1 MKRILK
7 KMLLASVAIMM
18 AFTGATAQVDLQ
30 QSFGIMCDSE
40 DDFMFAEG
48 GNWKI
53 TFATTDTLGN
63 EYDGPVRIMV
73 NGALYPD
80 TMKYDMAKVDSLLFK
95 LPETQFAAGVFE
107 IGEELFQYIVDSDS
121 ASTIYFRIDCITKTK
136 VPKVG
141 QKVIC
146 NIYRDKLPY
155 GFMGRVENMYLDYN
169 RGVVVM
175 QCSTLALEDVYDVLY
190 TGGVSRDGET
200 EEMPD
205 SIVEKKIVVKRLN
218 TRADGD
224 SQIESGKE
232 EKEHEINIVFSVKE
246 DGKFVIGS
254 EGPLVVKITGKSFF
268 DACCSTIIDKAQ
280 GISRTECYVD
290 AVLDGKITVEGSFGY
305 KPKEEIE
312 KNWVKIPIPI
322 PVLPGL
328 SINID
333 LGVTYDF
340 FVGMQ
345 ATLEGGFKIGRK
357 VGFILQGSDKDV
369 IWEEHVYDDPRE
381 KFSTGLYG
389 SDAFAVKGEF
399 MIVPHVKVGIGLLGQ
414 GVKFQL
420 KFGAGMKISAQ
431 ASVEGGQLDYAL
443 EDDPEWLYEREELY
457 KKMNDGT
464 FLKLESVLLFDLV
477 FTVLND
483 GWSLKVSDWMSLFG
497 LDNKMYYPWY
507 EVGAVPN
514 TTKFEEK
521 HFTGGVYKGI
531 LKSDYKHLFKYDAS
545 IMFVDNSP
553 GAPLDHNPDYVKS
566 VGLFDNFTSDNKIEF
581 GIDLNGLDQLKGRLI
596 GVYPVIYNSFYT
608 GNLVMGKFDE
618 IYIPYKVKMTR
629 NDKDYERAEIEAEF
643 EVHALDNPN
652 ITEGGFIFLDPETN
666 NVIKPVVIFDKAH
679 PGSNVMKMT
688 VERGEFPRDEFNVQA
703 YIIDSA
709 NDQYVYST
717 TWPGGFFEY
726 YAPTT
731 EDATDITAVG
741 ATLNAN
747 LHSSIYEA
755 EDMNHMDNRFSVG
768 FAYYPDAKMPMDYL
782 NNVRKVGYEYNLDG
796 LLKPDTEYMFN
807 AVVQDHETGKTYKGL
822 TVKFRTKP
830 VFSDL
835 EAKASYTKVL
845 FFAKVDK
852 GFMGVSNENRYKFLV
867 ADSKD
872 FIDMGDEIAVSPE
885 DIGRDSDEDDFE
897 IILET
902 DNKWDR
908 DRQYYFK
915 VVYDDGKGNRHES
928 SVMPFS
934 VPPPIDNL
942 AAKPEA
948 ELAELSADVQG
959 EYALGKVKT
968 TIQYST
974 TENDFDEN
982 AEEIDITKKIGW
994 SSKEMDIYLLNYTL
1008 ENLST
1013 STTYYYRYRLD
1024 LELDDG
1030 EVDYATP
1037 VHMFKTKKLDLM
1049 ATTMSASVT
1058 KNRVSMAGS
1067 VTKPLKERLDASVQN
1082 EDEKLYMLFFEVS
1095 KNKDMAA
1102 SAVCYVPMTEEREY
1116 SAELRNLAWNT
1127 KYYYR
1132 FVAMTANDR
1141 QLYRGAIKNFTIAE
1155 EPADN
1160 YDVETFDA
1168 VLDDEW
1174 TTLKGK
1180 VNSTV
1185 LEALEAGIY
1194 GEMLFGF
1201 EYAPTK
1207 SDLENGTDNVLR
1219 DSDVALSKS
1228 TGLFTKSLQLKPNTQ
1243 YYCRAFVYVAG
1254 RFVYGNIVD
1263 FKTADYDAGLI
1274 VPDLEAA
1281 RRRELKALELD
1292 ESLIKDVIFFEKGK
1306 MIVPTDK
1313 ELKLLIETEPYEKIN
1328 E

>member
-155 GFMGRVENMYLDYN
+155 GFMGLVENMYLDYN

-175 QCSTLALEDVYDVLY
+175 QCGTLALEDVYDVLY

-420 KFGAGMKISAQ
+420 KFGTGMKISAQ

-741 ATLNAN
+741 ATLNAD

-755 EDMNHMDNRFSVG
+755 EDMNHIDNRFSVG
-768 FAYYPDAKMPMDYL
+768 FTYSPNGSTAMDYL
-782 NNVRKVGYEYNLDG
+782 NNVRFSGYEWNLDG
-796 LLKPDTEYMFN
+796 KLEPNKEYNFN
-807 AVVQDHETGKTYKGL
+807 AIVKDNETGKTYKGL
-822 TVKFRTKP
+822 QLQFRTKP
-830 VFSDL
+830 VFSGV
-835 EAKASYTKVL
+835 EADASYTKVL

-852 GFMGVSNENRYKFLV
+852 GFMGISDKSKYKFLV
-867 ADSKD
+867 SSIEAL
-872 FIDMGDEIAVSPE
+872 IDEGEEIEIAPE
-885 DIGRDSDEDDFE
+885 DITRDSNDDDYE
-897 IILET
+897 IIVET

-908 DRQYYFK
+908 EKLYYVK
-915 VVYDDGKGNRHES
+915 VVYDNGNGVRHES
-928 SVMPFS
+928 SVEKFA
-934 VPPPIDNL
+934 VPPPIDNI
-942 AAKPEA
+942 AAKPASESA
-948 ELAELSADVQG
+948 ALTADVEE
-959 EYALGKVKT
+959 EYAKGKSEIT
-968 TIQYST
+968 LQFST
-974 TENDFDEN
+974 TKQDFEEN
-982 AEEIDITKKIGW
+982 AESIEITDDITWKDGVPGA
-994 SSKEMDIYLLNYTL
+994 YQLNYTL
-1008 ENLST
+1008 DNLEPST
-1013 STTYYYRYRLD
+1013 NYYYRYKLL
-1024 LELDDG
+1024 LEFDDD
-1030 EVDYATP
+1030 EVEYISPINT
-1037 VHMFKTKKLDLM
+1037 FKTLKLELM
-1049 ATTMSASVT
+1049 ATTMSATVT
-1058 KNRVSMAGS
+1058 KNRVSMTGS
-1067 VTKPLKERLDASVQN
+1067 VTKQLKSRLDASIKS
-1082 EDEKLYMLFFEVS
+1082 EDEKQYMLFFEVS
-1095 KNKDMAA
+1095 KNKDMSAA
-1102 SAVCYVPMTEEREY
+1102 AVCYVPLSDEREY

-1141 QLYRGAIKNFTIAE
+1141 QFYRGAIKNFTIAE

-1174 TTLKGK
+1174 TTLRGK

-1185 LEALEAGIY
+1185 LESIES
-1194 GEMLFGF
+1194 GEYNDMYIGF
-1201 EYAPTK
+1201 EYAQ
-1207 SDLENGTDNVLR
+1207 SVGDLNEGNENVIREGGATVNMNTGYYSRVLNLMPDTR
-1219 DSDVALSKS
+1219 
-1228 TGLFTKSLQLKPNTQ
+1228 
-1243 YYCRAFVYVAG
+1243 YYYRAFVYAAG
-1254 RFVYGNIVD
+1254 KFSYGNIVE
-1263 FKTADYDAGLI
+1263 FKTQYYDAGLI
-1274 VPDLEAA
+1274 VPDNAK
-1281 RRRELKALELD
+1281 RRREIEAVKSTNYKSEK
-1292 ESLIKDVIFFEKGK
+1292 IIFFENGIKNVPTEPELK
-1306 MIVPTDK
+1306 MI
-1313 ELKLLIETEPYEKIN
+1313 IEQ
-1328 E
+1328 